1 MLSKMA
7 VQGARDACADFGVD
21 FAKIAAAPV
30 SAVSGASS
38 LIPRIKS
45 FGQGQ
50 LDAAKGLFNNARGG
64 LGGQLSPDFKGFEGM
79 NPAAITP
86 GHMELARASHRGMAM
101 QSLKTLAPSLA
112 VAGGLG
118 LMHHM
123 NKKKEEEQ
131 LAAQRQA
138 GMY

>member
-7 VQGARDACADFGVD
+7 VQGARDACTDFGVSFD
-21 FAKIAAAPV
+21 KIAAGAMP
-30 SAVSGASS
+30 AMSGASS

-64 LGGQLSPDFKGFEGM
+64 FGGKF
-79 NPAAITP
+79 NPATITGP
-86 GHMELARASHRGMAM
+86 VPEASMEMARASQRSAALGN
-101 QSLKTLAPSLA
+101 LKTLAPTLA

-131 LAAQRQA
+131 LAARQQA

>member
-7 VQGARDACADFGVD
+7 VQGARDACTDFGVSFD
-21 FAKIAAAPV
+21 KIAAGAMP
-30 SAVSGASS
+30 AMSGASS

-64 LGGQLSPDFKGFEGM
+64 LGGQLSPAFKGFDGM
-79 NPAAITP
+79 SPEAITP
-86 GHMELARASHRGMAM
+86 GHMELARASHRRMAM
-101 QSLKTLAPSLA
+101 QSLKTLAPTLA

-131 LAAQRQA
+131 LAARQQA

>member
-1 MLSKMA
+1 
-7 VQGARDACADFGVD
+7 
-21 FAKIAAAPV
+21 
-30 SAVSGASS
+30 
-38 LIPRIKS
+38 
-45 FGQGQ
+45 
-50 LDAAKGLFNNARGG
+50 
-64 LGGQLSPDFKGFEGM
+64 
-79 NPAAITP
+79 
-86 GHMELARASHRGMAM
+86 MAM

-131 LAAQRQA
+131 LAARQQA